1 MVLRLEKTTKRGAA
15 RPARKTMAAKAVL
28 AKAAPKRKQMAAS
41 PRRRRIR
48 QTLSRFV
55 VVATTTSNA
64 QRDTAN
70 WTAELT
76 RVSTGTV
83 VTANFDDYGVA
94 QFSTIPTLTTVS
106 YRLAIINADGTEVFT
121 RTIAPGREVFVAR
134 F

>member
-1 MVLRLEKTTKRGAA
+1 
-15 RPARKTMAAKAVL
+15 
-28 AKAAPKRKQMAAS
+28 MAAS